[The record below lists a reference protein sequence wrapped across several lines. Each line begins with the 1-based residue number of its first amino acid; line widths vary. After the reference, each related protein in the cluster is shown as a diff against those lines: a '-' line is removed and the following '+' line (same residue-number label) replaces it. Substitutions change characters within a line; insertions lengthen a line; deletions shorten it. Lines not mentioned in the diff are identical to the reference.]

1 MGYKE
6 QQQAV
11 FLLCRD
17 SSGWRESSSLYQDQ
31 QDTVP
36 VPRGSLLVLAEA
48 SQDVAR
54 LVTVTVRVTDLPAVK
69 ATLQTKDMQEVTG
82 QGGELLAAVPDAETR
97 YQLLS
102 CRQLRARAGDRLLYC
117 PPGARPVPAIVRYVG
132 GVPELRS
139 R

>member
-1 MGYKE
+1 MGYKD
-6 QQQAV
+6 QQPV

-17 SSGWRESSSLYQDQ
+17 YSGWRESSSLYQEQ

-48 SQDVAR
+48 SQDVSR
-54 LVTVTVRVTDLPAVK
+54 LVTVTVRVTDLQGVK

-82 QGGELLAAVPDAETR
+82 QGGEFLAAVMNLDTR
-97 YQLLS
+97 YQLLT
-102 CRQLRARAGDRLLYC
+102 CKQLGAKAGDKLLYR
-117 PPGARPVPAIVRYVG
+117 PPGERPVPAVVRYVG